1 MEPLEVS
8 PASPTRAKASPTP
21 STSSMRA
28 RMAAGLNGISTRAL
42 PFRHGK
48 PLGPKPPSPLHR
60 NPTSGAGGFNL
71 NSLGG
76 LSALQNIGGLLNPLT
91 EFKDNIRQKA
101 ENAAA
106 KKKIDKVTADKKLMV
121 LIAYIMFLLAY
132 SITAMHGRHDASLD
146 PYTIYDM
153 QKSLVD
159 QLSGSQFKPY
169 PDGKQVYNINLG
181 NMTLD
186 GVSTV
191 KDMYSWLRTTFHNGI
206 YSANTFDGDP
216 RFRGG
221 GRNGFVFGQQMLLG
235 GIRISQYRTPKYDCM
250 EKAPKGLFSDLYATF
265 TESEKNE
272 TLTDQDVTDD
282 EQDAEWES
290 GYYCYQNDENQHT
303 TPYANSTFEC
313 DDENFDWTD
322 PPSQCSGPFWGGYKY
337 KPLVNEEVQASIL
350 SNMGYELRSPGF
362 SKILPNRN
370 GTEAAILYATLYQSK
385 FVDLQTRYL
394 FIDMAFWN
402 FNVERLI
409 TIRFTFDMPL
419 SGGVYPSAH
428 VKVADLYTCNIATL
442 DDVQLCDR
450 RHIIRMSFE
459 VACLVVITLVA
470 LIVILQIC
478 LTVFKICTWQFN
490 VAHCC
495 VEEDAWWDFRAKKSR
510 ESEVRRYLYLH
521 SPYIVIFVPTST
533 NSPAPLS
540 PLYQLSTN
548 AEERESTLSK
558 SPSKKP
564 KKKTLFKMMRK
575 VIGAKGG
582 AWWFWNMFLIL
593 QLAVYYAYLG
603 SRYVAMVLVP
613 TNVDPASDSY
623 IDFQTPATWAN
634 YSDRINA
641 LFIFLSWVRL
651 FEFISFFSNH
661 GLFLFV
667 LMFFVF
673 MSGSAL
679 SNQIAFGYYV
689 ENYSSF
695 LSSFFTT
702 LKALQGKLPYD
713 DISNM
718 MQSGL
723 AGTVFGLVY
732 VLILIYIL
740 AHLVLAL
747 IFALGQ
753 YMRKMFQLRPTISLV
768 TLPPAIIDVLD
779 QRRTKRRALRRSLK
793 KPLTETVRDYLK
805 DCPSVANS
813 EESYGELGEFDLLG
827 NVKTKYNFF
836 NPPGP
841 MTLRPMFRC
850 AGGGCEGKGRYC
862 CRGQRGRKMRR
873 FVSEGGSVTDED
885 DEDCPYFS
893 PCNTSEDELAL
904 LEEGF
909 VAPYQSSINHI
920 SRKKCRSK
928 QLKPEINSLSDLQKD
943 PMMEMFLGKDPDNAD
958 ADDDDSDS
966 DGTDTFRKSRNQ
978 VLGVLSKFGDVVTQ
992 SANGSGGGDDGSKI
1006 LTSSIRK
1013 VESLMTMGGLF
1024 GVRKRAVSDHRRS
1037 SNNGMIPHFDPHHPE
1052 VIREHSTR
1060 VMEKLNLFADMSI
1073 KVGNIFENDPNKTQ
1087 AAVAKL
1093 IDCADIGTGQLR
1105 LDIVLKFFGEIGMKI
1120 GPNTQETLHAL
1131 FGRKKEEIDDIV
1143 KDDGHGHTCLTA
1155 FGLQVSLPHVR
1166 IESLSLVLL
1175 SAIPLMSGNKK
1186 MRDILPQLTKL
1197 DIVGRLASDLIE
1209 HVANMLSIHVER
1221 ASSGVPGVLLPDGV
1235 VHGLDLIFN
1244 MMSASLDTVVSAEWR
1259 GTAEGLLERIRDG
1272 VHSLSDYPDE
1282 GLQGEISNYSKKLR
1296 ETLNRGDSTKMDVAH
1311 LESRMKRRLS
1321 TVLGTGLVVHQ
1332 KTAELGLTAHSKN
1345 EMGRAWTSKW
1355 GKVQAISHTIGSYS
1369 PEKNKKH
1376 KKDEAIAEVDD
1387 FLSSVMAEHVDEDEF
1402 FESRV

>member
-8 PASPTRAKASPTP
+8 PPSPTKTSPTP

-28 RMAAGLNGISTRAL
+28 RMAAIGNGISTRAL
-42 PFRHGK
+42 PFRHRVNT
-48 PLGPKPPSPLHR
+48 PPSPQHR
-60 NPTSGAGGFNL
+60 NPTPGAGGFNL
-71 NSLGG
+71 NSLGAF
-76 LSALQNIGGLLNPLT
+76 SALQNMGGLLNPLT

-106 KKKIDKVTADKKLMV
+106 KKKIDKATADKKLMV
-121 LIAYIMFLLAY
+121 LIAYIIFLLAY
-132 SITAMHGRHDASLD
+132 SVTAMHGRHDASLD

-159 QLSGSQFKPY
+159 QLSGSQFKQY
-169 PDGKQVYNINLG
+169 PDGKQIYNIEGG

-206 YSANTFDGDP
+206 YSASTFDGDP

-250 EKAPKGLFSDLYATF
+250 EKAPEGLFSNLYT
-265 TESEKNE
+265 TYNEKEKNE
-272 TLTDQDVTDD
+272 TLADEDVTDD

-290 GYYCYQNDENQHT
+290 GYYCYQNDEEQHR

-313 DDENFDWTD
+313 DEQNFNWND
-322 PPSQCSGPFWGGYKY
+322 PPSQCSGEFWGGYKFE
-337 KPLVNEEVQASIL
+337 PLVNEEVQASIL
-350 SNMGYELRSPGF
+350 SNMGYELKSPGF
-362 SKILPNRN
+362 SKVLPNRN
-370 GTEAAILYATLYQSK
+370 GTEASILYATLYQSK
-385 FVDLQTRYL
+385 FIDLQTRYL
-394 FIDMAFWN
+394 YIDMAFWN
-402 FNVERLI
+402 FNVERLT

-419 SGGVYPSAH
+419 SGAVYPSVA

-470 LIVILQIC
+470 VIVILQIC

-510 ESEVRRYLYLH
+510 ESE
-521 SPYIVIFVPTST
+521 
-533 NSPAPLS
+533 LS
-540 PLYQLSTN
+540 SHDD
-548 AEERESTLSK
+548 RESASSSK
-558 SPSKKP
+558 TSIKKA
-564 KKKTLFKMMRK
+564 KKKTFYKMMKK

-613 TNVDPASDSY
+613 TNVDPASDTY

-702 LKALQGKLPYD
+702 LKALQGNLPYD

-740 AHLVLAL
+740 AHLILAL
-747 IFALGQ
+747 VFALGE
-753 YMRKMFQLRPTISLV
+753 YMKKMFQLQPKISLS
-768 TLPPAIIDVLD
+768 TLPPAVVEVLD
-779 QRRTKRRALRRSLK
+779 QRRTVRRAIRRSQQ
-793 KPLTETVRDYLK
+793 KPLTDTVKDYLK
-805 DCPSVANS
+805 DCPSVVNS
-813 EESYGELGEFDLLG
+813 EESHGDVAEFDLLG
-827 NVKTKYNFF
+827 NVKAKYNFF

-850 AGGGCEGKGRYC
+850 AGGCSGFC
-862 CRGQRGRKMRR
+862 CSERRGRRMRR
-873 FVSEGGSVTDED
+873 LGSEGGSFTDED
-885 DEDCPYFS
+885 DEEPLYFS
-893 PCNTSEDELAL
+893 PCTSSVKGGFGVEEVYLSEDELVL
-904 LEEGF
+904 LEEGY
-909 VAPYQSSINHI
+909 VPYQSSLI
-920 SRKKCRSK
+920 SAEFNGSKKK
-928 QLKPEINSLSDLQKD
+928 NVKFQKHEVNTPLLQKD
-943 PMMEMFLGKDPDNAD
+943 PMMEMFLGKSEGNDE
-958 ADDDDSDS
+958 DDDDDDDDY
-966 DGTDTFRKSRNQ
+966 DGNDTFRKSRNQ
-978 VLGVLSKFGDVVTQ
+978 VVGLLSKFGDVVKQ
-992 SANGSGGGDDGSKI
+992 SNGGGGGDGGVDGSKI
-1006 LTSSIRK
+1006 LNSSIRK
-1013 VESLMTMGGLF
+1013 VESLMSMGGLF
-1024 GVRKRAVSDHRRS
+1024 GVRKRAVSDHRRNSNSGIPS
-1037 SNNGMIPHFDPHHPE
+1037 SLDPHHPYI
-1052 VIREHSTR
+1052 IRQHSTK
-1060 VMEKLNLFADMSI
+1060 VMEKLKLFADMSI
-1073 KVGNIFENDPNKTQ
+1073 KVGSIFENDPDKTQ
-1087 AAVAKL
+1087 AAIAKL
-1093 IDCADIGTGQLR
+1093 IDSADIGTGQLR
-1105 LDIVLKFFGEIGMKI
+1105 LDVVLKYFGEIGMKM
-1120 GPNTQETLHAL
+1120 GPNTKETLHAL

-1155 FGLQVSLPHVR
+1155 FGLQVPLPHVR
-1166 IESLSLVLL
+1166 IESLSMILL

-1197 DIVGRLASDLIE
+1197 DIVGNLASDLIE
-1209 HVANMLSIHVER
+1209 HVASMLSIHVER
-1221 ASSGVPGVLLPDGV
+1221 ASSGVSGVLLPDGV

-1259 GTAEGLLERIRDG
+1259 DTAEGLLERIRDG
-1272 VHSLSDYPDE
+1272 VHSLSDYPDQE
-1282 GLQGEISNYSKKLR
+1282 VQGEISNYSKELR
-1296 ETLNRGDSTKMDVAH
+1296 ETLERGDSTKMDVVH

-1321 TVLGTGLVVHQ
+1321 TVLGNGLEVHK
-1332 KTAELGLTAHSKN
+1332 KTAELGITALHKN
-1345 EMGRAWTSKW
+1345 TVGRSWTSKW
-1355 GKVQAISHTIGSYS
+1355 GVVQAMSHTIGSYS
-1369 PEKNKKH
+1369 PEKNTKH
-1376 KKDEAIAEVDD
+1376 KKDKGLAEVDD
-1387 FLSSVMAEHVDEDEF
+1387 FLSSVMAEHVEEDEF
-1402 FESRV
+1402 FESQV